1 LFVGIVGFQEGKK
14 AIKNV
19 PHLQRKSDATPN
31 QGLVSIVT
39 VTAAMEEGRL
49 ATTGPFAVA
58 TGPC

>member
-1 LFVGIVGFQEGKK
+1 MRFRSLDPDMKN
-14 AIKNV
+14 IKNV
-19 PHLQRKSDATPN
+19 PPLQRKSATPS